1 MGWPIRPA
9 ILRIYLWNST
19 HETMMRK
26 RWWDDIWWLH
36 EGYTM
41 SSYVFFRNVVTP
53 REVEDQRGEG
63 PRGRAA
69 RQDQR
74 GQSGGSEGVGR
85 KCGKD
90 HGRASVLKKLCW
102 KSCAYSRAYRH
113 SGRNLGC
120 LNAVF
125 VVLRRFLFVLMW
137 RKQSFDVIYV
147 TLIHSVILDVS

>member
-74 GQSGGSEGVGR
+74 GQSGDSEGVGR
-85 KCGKD
+85 QCGKD

-102 KSCAYSRAYRH
+102 NRRAYR
-113 SGRNLGC
+113 RNLVEIWVVF
-120 LNAVF
+120 AVF

-147 TLIHSVILDVS
+147 TLIHSVKLDVS